1 MVTAGVGVPRNF
13 PRNGQKSQVTCI
25 LLLTARDEGPRE
37 SLHQTHI
44 MSDIER
50 PKAGVRIGD
59 RAADERRDVAKEVAG
74 RLRRR
79 GVRLTG
85 NETDEQLVRLLEAV
99 ERFEATVERH
109 GGDLMVDEPVEG
121 VRPIQP
127 DDRRFVLPR
136 RHDQEAVESFVNR
149 IAEATERAAA
159 R

>member
-1 MVTAGVGVPRNF
+1 
-13 PRNGQKSQVTCI
+13 
-25 LLLTARDEGPRE
+25 
-37 SLHQTHI
+37 

-85 NETDEQLVRLLEAV
+85 NETDEELVRLLEAV
-99 ERFEATVERH
+99 ERFEATVARH

-121 VRPIQP
+121 IRPIQP

-136 RHDQEAVESFVNR
+136 RHDHEAVEAFVNR
-149 IAEATERAAA
+149 IAEATQRAAA
-159 R
+159 P

>member
-1 MVTAGVGVPRNF
+1 M
-13 PRNGQKSQVTCI
+13 
-25 LLLTARDEGPRE
+25 ARGEGPRE

-50 PKAGVRIGD
+50 QKPGVRIGD
-59 RAADERRDVAKEVAG
+59 PAADERRDVANEVAG

-79 GVRLTG
+79 GLRLTG
-85 NETDEQLVRLLEAV
+85 NETDEELVRLLEAV
-99 ERFEATVERH
+99 ERFEATVARH

-136 RHDQEAVESFVNR
+136 RHDHEAVEAFVNR
-149 IAEATERAAA
+149 IAEATQRAAA
-159 R
+159 P